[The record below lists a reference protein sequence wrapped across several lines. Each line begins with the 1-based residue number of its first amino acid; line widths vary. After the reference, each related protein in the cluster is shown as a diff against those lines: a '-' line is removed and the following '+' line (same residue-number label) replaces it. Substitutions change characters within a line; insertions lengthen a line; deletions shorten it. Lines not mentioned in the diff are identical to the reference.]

1 MVQRRIWKR
10 RRRREER
17 DLTDRVDIKDKEGE
31 EEEEGPPVLV
41 TSPLTLSVQVKE
53 QS

>member
-1 MVQRRIWKR
+1 MQRWKRR

-17 DLTDRVDIKDKEGE
+17 DVTDRVDIED

-53 QS
+53 HK